1 MPRHNSSL
9 KGVVTRLAFP
19 GVAHPVLIDVIR
31 PFRDN
36 GSPLAAMGAFDDRS
50 VVRTKMHK
58 HSIAAKKHNTGVIVD
73 VRDLKC
79 ACLDF

>member
-1 MPRHNSSL
+1 M
-9 KGVVTRLAFP
+9 TRLAFP

-36 GSPLAAMGAFDDRS
+36 QPLAAMGAFDDRS

-58 HSIAAKKHNTGVIVD
+58 HSIAAKKHNTGIIVD
-73 VRDLKC
+73 VRDLKS